1 MSKAEIRSQIDN
13 YLEELDESFLK
24 FVHSML
30 ATYVTEQKEYIIG
43 YDIND
48 KPVTANTAK
57 AQYEKDL
64 QQVKKGKYVTLEDV
78 REKSKQWLK
87 PTK

>member
-1 MSKAEIRSQIDN
+1 MSKAEIRSQIDG

-24 FVHSML
+24 VVHSML
-30 ATYVTEQKEYIIG
+30 STYIKEQKEHIIG
-43 YDIND
+43 YDVNG
-48 KPVTANTAK
+48 KPVTANAAK

-64 QQVKKGKYVTLEDV
+64 QNVKKGRYVTLEDV

-87 PTK
+87 LVN